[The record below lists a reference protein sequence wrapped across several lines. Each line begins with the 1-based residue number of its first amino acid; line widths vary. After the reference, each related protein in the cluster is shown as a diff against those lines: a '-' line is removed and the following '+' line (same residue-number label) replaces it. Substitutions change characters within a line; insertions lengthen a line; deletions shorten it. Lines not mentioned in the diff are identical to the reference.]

1 MVNKLKL
8 YWPMAISFSLM
19 IILGFLVGVIFLNN
33 GIIGGDS
40 SMILLV
46 MFTFLLVVSI
56 YAEMIYFMI
65 KMCKNKE
72 VKNKIIWCI
81 FIYFFHVFI
90 IPYINIK
97 YVCKDNNIKNKMIG
111 FIVLMFVSLLLGI
124 SFVSKNN
131 INNNTKV
138 KDLYIIEDEVK
149 VKYKSNFREKE
160 VGDYDFY
167 IKDYGRDINFGGF
180 IYDEDDYE
188 TPNDLLDK
196 RDRWIKSSRGPV
208 TVLDSISFDTE
219 TSIIHV
225 NIYIG
230 FNDGIRNMYYISTV
244 EFKEKNC
251 FVNVISTY
259 LHEDYLDYK
268 EEIFDMLRNM
278 EYVGEI
284 EL

>member
-1 MVNKLKL
+1 MINKLKL

-65 KMCKNKE
+65 KICKNKE
-72 VKNKIIWCI
+72 V
-81 FIYFFHVFI
+81 
-90 IPYINIK
+90 
-97 YVCKDNNIKNKMIG
+97 KNKMIG

-149 VKYKSNFREKE
+149 VKYKSNYREKE

-167 IKDYGRDINFGGF
+167 LKDYGRDINFGGF

-230 FNDGIRNMYYISTV
+230 FNNGIRNMYYISTV

>member
-65 KMCKNKE
+65 KICKNKE
-72 VKNKIIWCI
+72 VKNKILWCI

-111 FIVLMFVSLLLGI
+111 FIGLMFVSLLLGI

-149 VKYKSNFREKE
+149 VNYKSNYREKE
-160 VGDYDFY
+160 VGDM
-167 IKDYGRDINFGGF
+167 I
-180 IYDEDDYE
+180 
-188 TPNDLLDK
+188 
-196 RDRWIKSSRGPV
+196 
-208 TVLDSISFDTE
+208 SI
-219 TSIIHV
+219 
-225 NIYIG
+225 
-230 FNDGIRNMYYISTV
+230 
-244 EFKEKNC
+244 
-251 FVNVISTY
+251 
-259 LHEDYLDYK
+259 
-268 EEIFDMLRNM
+268 
-278 EYVGEI
+278 
-284 EL
+284 